1 MIENKLI
8 NKSIRFLIKIL
19 LLIQFQNYGKK
30 SEKAKQQ
37 DKVNTNKSI
46 KKQENR
52 LLESHRLHHRDL
64 P

>member
-46 KKQENR
+46 KKTR
-52 LLESHRLHHRDL
+52 K
-64 P
+64 PAT